1 MWKLSHRLRALTKC
15 LDVCRFNPQDER
27 CGMEL
32 DDINPDKWAA
42 LEAATDEYIVRED
55 AAFDDAARALCSR
68 LASGTAFDPSQ
79 ERLGEFCSIS
89 RRAVP
94 GRREGAWESGLAAM
108 MLAPDRCICLSTGNV
123 TSLEACSHCRT
134 VLHCESC

>member
-1 MWKLSHRLRALTKC
+1 MN
-15 LDVCRFNPQDER
+15 VCRFNPLDER

-79 ERLGEFCSIS
+79 ERLGEFCSVP

-108 MLAPDRCICLSTGNV
+108 MLASDWSDGHLSIHWQCDESG
-123 TSLEACSHCRT
+123 SLQPLTDGVADD
-134 VLHCESC
+134 ESC